1 MPACGCN
8 SHYEKFPDGRVV
20 CIDDEIPF
28 KVPQGWEWVRLG
40 YVADIIGGYAF
51 PSQTLKGNKGPRVI
65 RISDISEKG
74 FINSRLVRYSGP
86 TISDNYQVRKNDIL
100 MAMTGGTVGKSLFV
114 TYLPEEMLLNQR
126 VAIIRNQWITSEYIN
141 LVLKAPHVMAVVND
155 RKNSTNDN
163 ISMVDIYNF
172 LLPLPCILQQKR
184 IVEKYYVLL
193 HEIERYNEVQQRLDT
208 LNKGIHERL
217 KKSILQDAIQG
228 RLVEQ
233 DQTERP
239 VSELLERIKNE
250 KHKLLQ
256 KGKLKKKDLVDTSIF
271 KGEDNKYYEKV
282 GDKVLDISDEI
293 PFEIPGAWQW
303 VRLANITNLYTGN
316 SISETEKRSRY
327 SKVEG
332 KEYIGTKDVGFD
344 HHINYA
350 NGVAIPERY
359 IHDFR
364 IAPSDSVLMCIEGG
378 SAGRKIAI
386 LKKDVCFGN
395 KLCCFAPY
403 AKIANYIYYY
413 LQSPTFFEV
422 FQRNKTGIIGG
433 VSVNTLKELLIALP
447 PLDEQVRIVEKIQS
461 LKL

>member
-1 MPACGCN
+1 MA
-8 SHYEKFPDGRVV
+8 V
-20 CIDDEIPF
+20 
-28 KVPQGWEWVRLG
+28 
-40 YVADIIGGYAF
+40 
-51 PSQTLKGNKGPRVI
+51 
-65 RISDISEKG
+65 ISDGTHKTPNYTSSGVPFLSVQNISSGRLDMGKSKYIAKEEHKKLCERIAPQKG
-74 FINSRLVRYSGP
+74 DILLCRIGTLGKAIKVYWDFEFSIFVSLGVLRPILSEIADYIVSYINSPIGFRWIQSVKVGGGTHTYKINL
-86 TISDNYQVRKNDIL
+86 NDIPQML
-100 MAMTGGTVGKSLFV
+100 ICIPPL
-114 TYLPEEMLLNQR
+114 EEQYWISNELNLLNDKVIHYGR
-126 VAIIRNQWITSEYIN
+126 
-141 LVLKAPHVMAVVND
+141 
-155 RKNSTNDN
+155 
-163 ISMVDIYNF
+163 
-172 LLPLPCILQQKR
+172 LQ
-184 IVEKYYVLL
+184 E
-193 HEIERYNEVQQRLDT
+193 RLDELSGS
-208 LNKGIHERL
+208 LNAAL
-217 KKSILQDAIQG
+217 KKSILQEAIQG
-228 RLVEQ
+228 KLTSQDPTDEPASVLLDRIRVEK
-233 DQTERP
+233 E
-239 VSELLERIKNE
+239 
-250 KHKLLQ
+250 KLL
-256 KGKLKKKDLVDTSIF
+256 KVGKIKKKDIVDSVIY

-282 GDKVLDISDEI
+282 GDKVLDISDDI
-293 PFEIPGAWQW
+293 PFELPESWQW

-327 SKVEG
+327 TNVKG

-344 HHINYA
+344 HQINYA

-359 IHDFR
+359 LPDFR

-433 VSVNTLKELLIALP
+433 VSVNTLKELIVALP